1 MSTYS
6 APRPIRSSDHVA
18 DFSSGELSLDHFLRV
33 RALANHA
40 SGASRVFVTA
50 RDDRV
55 VGYYALASAAI
66 ARGTAP
72 GRVRRNMPDPIP
84 AILLSRLAVDL
95 AEQHSGLGRG
105 LLRDAI
111 TRSVDAA
118 DLIGVRAILV
128 HALNDDVRAFNLRA
142 GFTESPTNPLHL
154 LLLIGD
160 ARASISAPD

>member
-40 SGASRVFVTA
+40 SGASRAFVTA

-84 AILLSRLAVDL
+84 AILLSRLAV
-95 AEQHSGLGRG
+95 Q
-105 LLRDAI
+105 
-111 TRSVDAA
+111 VK
-118 DLIGVRAILV
+118 
-128 HALNDDVRAFNLRA
+128 
-142 GFTESPTNPLHL
+142 P
-154 LLLIGD
+154 
-160 ARASISAPD
+160 